1 MSKRFYDVDICKA
14 VGNTKDGDY
23 ETIYFEGVDSFS
35 EAVKRAKE
43 YSKLKTW
50 NGHPVFEAH
59 VTCYQHT
66 PETDFDQLYIRA
78 YRNGKF
84 IDKF

>member
-1 MSKRFYDVDICKA
+1 MAKRFYDVDICKA
-14 VGNTKDGDY
+14 VGNPEDEDF
-23 ETIYFEGVDSFS
+23 ESIYFESADSYS
-35 EAVKRAKE
+35 EAIALAKK
-43 YSKLKTW
+43 YSLLAEW
-50 NGHPVFEAH
+50 NGIPVFEAH

-84 IDKF
+84 IDQF

>member
-1 MSKRFYDVDICKA
+1 MAKKFYDVDICKL
-14 VGNTKDGDY
+14 VGNPVDEDY
-23 ETIYFEGVDSFS
+23 ETIYFEEADSRS
-35 EAVKRAKE
+35 EAIERAKK
-43 YSKLKTW
+43 YSMQKEW
-50 NGHPVFEAH
+50 NGVPIFEAH

-84 IDKF
+84 VGQF

>member
-14 VGNTKDGDY
+14 VGNPEDEDW
-23 ETIYFEGVDSFS
+23 ETIESMNVES
-35 EAVKRAKE
+35 
-43 YSKLKTW
+43 YSKAIALAKKYSMLKEW
-50 NGHPVFEAH
+50 NGAPIFETH
-59 VTCYQHT
+59 VVCFQRT

-84 IDKF
+84 IDQF